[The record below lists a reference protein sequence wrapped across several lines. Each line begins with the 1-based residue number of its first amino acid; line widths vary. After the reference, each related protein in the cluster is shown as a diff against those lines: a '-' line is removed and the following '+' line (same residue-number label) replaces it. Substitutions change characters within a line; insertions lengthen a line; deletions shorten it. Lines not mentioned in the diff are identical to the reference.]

1 MENNNIQPEKS
12 NTKKKFVIIAGIIV
26 VAVIAILL
34 VLLLNK
40 EPKTS
45 SSKNSNTS
53 TNTNT
58 SSNTNT
64 NTNEN
69 KKEPVID
76 ADYVSVQYKN
86 EHGLSYINDI
96 AVKGEQIKVPF
107 ITFDTSDADK
117 VNKEIKDL
125 YTEYESRIKESTKC
139 METEEDIP
147 CGIHSIG
154 YKTYTTDDILSIV
167 VLMASSATSVP
178 IPDYLV
184 YSFDS
189 KTGKLLTL
197 EDLLTKKGMT
207 KEQLIQSSLESI
219 KQFAMSE
226 DYKDSGMLEKMTEI
240 ENFIRKNIDL
250 NQTKITAESG
260 VAYFI
265 GDTKGFNIITTLYSD
280 WENESFV
287 QILYLQ

>member
-1 MENNNIQPEKS
+1 
-12 NTKKKFVIIAGIIV
+12 
-26 VAVIAILL
+26 
-34 VLLLNK
+34 
-40 EPKTS
+40 
-45 SSKNSNTS
+45 
-53 TNTNT
+53 
-58 SSNTNT
+58 
-64 NTNEN
+64 
-69 KKEPVID
+69 
-76 ADYVSVQYKN
+76 
-86 EHGLSYINDI
+86 LSYINDI

-125 YTEYESRIKESTKC
+125 YTEYESRIKES
-139 METEEDIP
+139 P